1 MKHETP
7 VSKIL
12 VLDDNPECAAQIKQ
26 FCDVKHLVPLKV
38 RPGSAMAVLRTNID
52 LGGILLAEDYG
63 GSSKES
69 LSLAVAIHAARP
81 ELPIFIRRATQATL
95 ADLPDAVRQAL
106 TAGYVIEDIAALGKV
121 VEEYIFSLIY
131 PNALLRGI
139 AEIIQS
145 VLDSQFKAAV
155 TVSMDTPYIVHDR
168 LIFGELFSLIPLE
181 SAWCR
186 GYMML
191 QGQEAALCEV
201 IGLDDSRAADENF
214 RNVNDL
220 LSEITNLIWGAFK
233 NRYIGDWVPANESTA
248 PVQVQIPLI
257 VNHAHQYISFGTQNP
272 QLCFR
277 FNLRNEKSGRTSI
290 LHARFV
296 FNLSWTPEDFK
307 EFTPEVSGLVD
318 SGELELF

>member
-1 MKHETP
+1 MRHDTP
-7 VSKIL
+7 VSKVL
-12 VLDDNPECAAQIKQ
+12 VLDDDPGCAVQIKQ
-26 FCDVKHLVPLKV
+26 FCDVKHLVALKV

-63 GSSKES
+63 NSAEEA
-69 LSLAVAIHAARP
+69 LSLAVAIHVARP
-81 ELPIFIRRATQATL
+81 ELPIFIRRRSHATVG
-95 ADLPDAVRQAL
+95 DLPEAVRQAL
-106 TAGYVIEDIAALGKV
+106 TAAYVIEDIAALGKV
-121 VEEYIFSLIY
+121 VDEYIFCLTY

-139 AEIIQS
+139 GEIIQS
-145 VLDSQFKAAV
+145 VLDSQFKAL
-155 TVSMDTPYIVHDR
+155 TVSMATPYIVHDR

-191 QGQEAALCEV
+191 QGQEAALCEF
-201 IGLDDSRAADENF
+201 IGIEGACTAGEDF
-214 RNVNDL
+214 RSVNDL

-233 NRYIGDWVPANESTA
+233 NRYIGDRLPAAERTA
-248 PVQVQIPLI
+248 PAQVQIPLI

-272 QLCFR
+272 QLCFC